1 MDLSLWRIIAQLDYM
16 FHNFFELYKYL
27 KTDNEQCEL
36 YSNYNTEIFY
46 QLKNKCYTRKNDENG
61 LGDRKSMINAAAI
74 LDAALHP
81 AFLYNGAYTE
91 EW

>member
-1 MDLSLWRIIAQLDYM
+1 M

-61 LGDRKSMINAAAI
+61 LRDRKSMINAAAI

>member
-1 MDLSLWRIIAQLDYM
+1 MSSVSYIQIIIQ
-16 FHNFFELYKYL
+16 KYFTSSKISVTL
-27 KTDNEQCEL
+27 VKM
-36 YSNYNTEIFY
+36 
-46 QLKNKCYTRKNDENG
+46 DENG

-91 EW
+91 E